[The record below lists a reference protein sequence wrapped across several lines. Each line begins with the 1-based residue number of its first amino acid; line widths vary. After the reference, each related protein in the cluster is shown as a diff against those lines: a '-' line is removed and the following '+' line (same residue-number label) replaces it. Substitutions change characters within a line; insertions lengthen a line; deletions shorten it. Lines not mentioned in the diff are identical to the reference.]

1 MIKITKKDIWLL
13 LIQLAV
19 WAFIVLLPP
28 LAAGLSSG
36 GWQMTQ
42 TMAFFLWG
50 AVRSPFYL
58 YFLNFYIFGPWL
70 FFKRRYWLF
79 VLVNLAVIVLL
90 NSSFFFMNH
99 SHHHNPEMKLPDAAW
114 AGLYTSLITYF
125 LLNCVVIASAI
136 GIRQF
141 INMRKLKQQLE
152 ETRLKNTEAELA
164 WLKNQINPHFLFNTL
179 NNISS
184 LTQIDADAAQD
195 SIAQLSELLRY
206 AIYETTKEKV
216 PVKGEVNFMSNY
228 IDLMKLRCSDK
239 TVVRTFFNI
248 PQDFEIAPLLF
259 ISLVENAFKHG
270 VSSNRESHIDVSLV
284 EEGGK
289 LTFACEN
296 TNFSKNDTDRS
307 GSGIGL
313 ENTRRRLDLIY
324 ADRYT
329 WEQSENEDK
338 FFIKIELQLDK

>member
-1 MIKITKKDIWLL
+1 MIKVTKKDIWLL

-19 WAFIVLLPP
+19 WAVIILLPP
-28 LAAGLSSG
+28 LAGGLTNRQ
-36 GWQMTQ
+36 WQMAQ
-42 TMAFFLWG
+42 TMLFFLWG

-58 YFLNFYIFGPWL
+58 YFLNFYIYGPFL
-70 FFKRRYWLF
+70 FFKRRIWAF
-79 VLVNLAVIVLL
+79 VLVNLATIACL
-90 NSSFFFMNH
+90 NSRWFFINH
-99 SHHHNPEMKLPDAAW
+99 THHNPNMKLPDAAW

-125 LLNCVVIASAI
+125 LLNCVVIAVAI
-136 GIRQF
+136 AIRQF
-141 INMRKLKQQLE
+141 INMRKLRQQLE

-206 AIYETTKEKV
+206 AIYETNKEKV

-228 IDLMKLRCSDK
+228 IDLMKLRCNDK
-239 TVVRTFFNI
+239 TDVRTYFNV
-248 PQDFEIAPLLF
+248 PQNFEIAPLLF

-270 VSSNRESHIDVSLV
+270 VSSNRESYIDISLF
-284 EEGGK
+284 EEGNK
-289 LTFACEN
+289 LIFACEN

-324 ADRYT
+324 ADHYT
-329 WEQSENEDK
+329 WEQSGDDNK
-338 FFIKIELQLDK
+338 FFIKITLQLDK